1 MSSGPKRMATPDVDL
16 DEIPVTPPSGTGRLA
31 SLDVFRGLTVAGMI
45 LVNNGSGP
53 RYSPLEHAE
62 WNGWTP
68 TDLVFP
74 FFLFIVGVSITFA
87 LGKRLDDPEGN
98 GLKGVM
104 VKIFRRS
111 LVIFALGLILTKFP
125 FFKDSWKEVQDLNH
139 WKALARDWR
148 IPGVLQRIALC
159 YLITSLIFLKT
170 GVRGQILTIITL
182 LAGYWALETFVKVPG
197 FGAGDL
203 ARGHDL
209 SSYLDRLLLPHHIYK
224 DDYDP
229 EGLLSTLPAIA
240 TTLLGVLA
248 GHWLR
253 SGRPVYEIDSGL
265 FLAGSTCVVLGLAW
279 GMTFPINKAL
289 WTGSFVLLTGG
300 LAMIGLAACYWLVDL
315 HGYRKTFYVFK
326 VFGANAIAAYA
337 LASMGARLLVKPL
350 VPRGE
355 GTMVSVH
362 QLYYKEILRD
372 TIHLGPYNGSLAWA
386 LSIVFVCFL
395 IVAILDLLKIHI
407 RA

>member
-1 MSSGPKRMATPDVDL
+1 MTIGTKATA
-16 DEIPVTPPSGTGRLA
+16 DELVEAVSPPSSGRLA

-45 LVNNGSGP
+45 LVNNPGSW
-53 RYSPLEHAE
+53 RATYAPLKHAE
-62 WNGWTP
+62 WDGWTP

-87 LGKRLDDPEGN
+87 LSKRLDDPDGRRSA
-98 GLKGVM
+98 LF
-104 VKIFRRS
+104 KIVRRS
-111 LVIFALGLILTKFP
+111 LVIFGLGLFLAKFP
-125 FFKDSWKEVQDLNH
+125 FFRDSWHEVQDPEN
-139 WKALARDWR
+139 WKTMARTIR

-159 YLITSLIFLKT
+159 YLAASLIFLNTRIK
-170 GVRGQILTIITL
+170 GQVAAIVAL
-182 LAGYWALETFVKVPG
+182 LVGYWLLMTFVPVPE

-209 SSYLDRLLLPHHIYK
+209 ASYLDRLLLPGHIYK
-224 DDYDP
+224 SDYDP

-253 SGRPVYEIDSGL
+253 SGRERYEVNAGL
-265 FLAGSTCVVLGLAW
+265 FVAGTACVVLGSAW

-300 LAMIGLAACYWLVDL
+300 LAMIGLATCYWLVNL
-315 HGYRKTFYVFK
+315 RGYRRWAYPFR
-326 VFGANAIAAYA
+326 VFGGNAIAAYA
-337 LASMGARLLVKPL
+337 LAAMGARLLNMPFVA
-350 VPRGE
+350 RGE
-355 GTMVSVH
+355 GKSISVH
-362 QLYYKEILRD
+362 AL
-372 TIHLGPYNGSLAWA
+372 IHDQYLLAALSPHNASLAYA
-386 LSIVFVCFL
+386 LTFVIACLL
-395 IVAILDLLKIHI
+395 IIAIIDGLGIRI